1 MHTLRYSVTMTIIR
15 GLAAAA
21 IFVCAALASAGP
33 AQGQGN
39 GEVKAP
45 GTPEGIYTVNIAG
58 QASRTWT
65 IYPSCV
71 PTVGDL
77 REPLI
82 LPVACR
88 LNIQDPG
95 QPGANARQVG
105 FRWTFDYN
113 RSDARTCPDGSK
125 APLREVYAFDGNTL
139 VGDLQLI
146 YPEGC
151 GEQPH
156 MVTLPMTLTFK
167 EPLPIPVDQ
176 YPLICEPGG
185 LRRCF

>member
-1 MHTLRYSVTMTIIR
+1 MRTLRYSVTMTIIR

-21 IFVCAALASAGP
+21 IFVCAVLGSAGP
-33 AQGQGN
+33 ANAQGD
-39 GEVKAP
+39 VKAP
-45 GTPEGIYTVNIAG
+45 GTPEGVYTVNIDG
-58 QASRTWT
+58 QASKTWT
-65 IYPSCV
+65 ITPICV

-88 LNIQDPG
+88 LNIVDPG
-95 QPGANARQVG
+95 QPGASAVEVRS
-105 FRWTFDYN
+105 RWQFDYD
-113 RSDARTCPDGSK
+113 RIDARTCPDGSK
-125 APLREVYAFDGNTL
+125 APLREIYAFDGVTL
-139 VGDLQLI
+139 VGEVKVL

-151 GEQPH
+151 GEQAR
-156 MVTLPMTLTFK
+156 MVTIPMTLTFK